1 MNPATAGEIITIYCT
16 GLGAVNPPVATGAG
30 PTAAAQTVIP
40 VQVSIGGT
48 PAEVFYAGVT
58 PGFAG
63 LYQINAQVPP
73 GTASGAQPMVV
84 TQNGLASNM
93 VTVAIQ

>member
-1 MNPATAGEIITIYCT
+1 M
-16 GLGAVNPPVATGAG
+16 NPPVATGAASAG
-30 PTAAAQTVIP
+30 AAQTIIP

-73 GTASGAQPMVV
+73 GTPSGAQPVVV
-84 TQNGLASNM
+84 TQNGVASNA